1 MVRGAQWYTMCM
13 RYALD
18 RPEEVAVR
26 FSVKGPMPGIVP
38 RFNIAPTQEV
48 PIIFSE
54 NGKTC
59 CAVARW
65 GLVPSWKQ
73 NAKSGEWLFNA
84 RAETLPEKPAFKGLL
99 TGSRC
104 IFPASGFYEW
114 KRERGRALPYYLYVR
129 DAHLFGCAGL
139 YDWWTPPGSYGKIL
153 TCVMVTCD
161 ANPLVQKI
169 HGRMPVILGRPLEET
184 WLRGGEGYL
193 PALKTYPAEEM
204 GCHRVDERVNSSSD
218 DDPGMIRPAEADHR
232 WW

>member
-1 MVRGAQWYTMCM
+1 MVRNAHRYTMCM

-26 FSVKGPMPGIVP
+26 FSVDGPLLDIDP

-59 CAVARW
+59 CALARW

-84 RAETLPEKPAFKGLL
+84 RAETLSEKPAFKGLL

-104 IFPASGFYEW
+104 IFPATQS
-114 KRERGRALPYYLYVR
+114 AV
-129 DAHLFGCAGL
+129 
-139 YDWWTPPGSYGKIL
+139 
-153 TCVMVTCD
+153 
-161 ANPLVQKI
+161 
-169 HGRMPVILGRPLEET
+169 
-184 WLRGGEGYL
+184 
-193 PALKTYPAEEM
+193 
-204 GCHRVDERVNSSSD
+204 
-218 DDPGMIRPAEADHR
+218 
-232 WW
+232 